1 MKYLIAAS
9 LVIFTINASCGQTKL
24 GLKLTSSVI
33 TQRISSSFDSIDV
46 SHGANAFVPIV
57 SLFVDLPLSRN
68 YYFSTG
74 VGYLSKRVNLVIKNN
89 DDHQSKN
96 KGYNIQY
103 VQLPATLKLY
113 TNEVALDKKIYMQFG
128 PVFEIAV
135 HTKDHHPEIE
145 LIDKIQPVDISLLF
159 AAGMEFQL
167 APNTALQVGLSYSR
181 GLVNI
186 GSSNSSDLI
195 IKNDLYGIDI
205 AIKF

>member
-24 GLKLTSSVI
+24 GLKLTSSI
-33 TQRISSSFDSIDV
+33 ISQRISNSYDSIDI
-46 SHGANAFVPIV
+46 SQGANAFIPTA
-57 SLFVDLPLSRN
+57 SLFAELPLSRN

-74 VGYLSKRVNLVIKNN
+74 VGYLSKRVNLVVKNN
-89 DDHQSKN
+89 DDHQSQN

-135 HTKDHHPEIE
+135 HTKDHQPEID
-145 LIDKIQPVDISLLF
+145 LIDKIQPVDR
-159 AAGMEFQL
+159 QCH
-167 APNTALQVGLSYSR
+167 
-181 GLVNI
+181 
-186 GSSNSSDLI
+186 
-195 IKNDLYGIDI
+195 
-205 AIKF
+205 